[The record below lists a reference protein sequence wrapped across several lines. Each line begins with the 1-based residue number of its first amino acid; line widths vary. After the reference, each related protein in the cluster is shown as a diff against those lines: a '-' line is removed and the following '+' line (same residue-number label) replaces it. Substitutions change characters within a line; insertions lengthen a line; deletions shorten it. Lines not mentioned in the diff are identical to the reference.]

1 MSDLNMQSSS
11 SFNMN
16 YEVEY
21 DIAEEEANNNGDE
34 NFEFIPEE
42 NILKKRED
50 MIKDAIDSLSLGRPE
65 GIFIN

>member
-21 DIAEEEANNNGDE
+21 DIAEEEANIIMVMKISNL
-34 NFEFIPEE
+34 FRKRIF
-42 NILKKRED
+42 LKKEK
-50 MIKDAIDSLSLGRPE
+50 I
-65 GIFIN
+65 